1 MVHRSYHV
9 EMSESVVSIAGPVHF
24 NDMIDR
30 MVPVS
35 QILLIGNGPFGES
48 SIWCDLRSPELAY
61 TCCAYDSRGE
71 S

>member
-1 MVHRSYHV
+1 
-9 EMSESVVSIAGPVHF
+9 MSRCVVSIAGLIQLD
-24 NDMIDR
+24 DMIER

-61 TCCAYDSRGE
+61 TWCAYDFRGE